1 MEGEETKKGGDEKEP
16 VLEGRVQG
24 ENTEKE
30 VQNEAVHDTRPKET
44 KKSYRNEESASM
56 RKIERLTAKERD
68 ILKESVARRARI
80 EKLENIQRS
89 IRNKKQYER
98 RQALVD
104 ADKAEARRNRDKE
117 DEEDFLDEMHETH
130 VNNTAKYFK
139 YFVGGAG
146 LLAAGFFLSKK

>member
-24 ENTEKE
+24 ENTEKV
-30 VQNEAVHDTRPKET
+30 VQNEAVHDTRPKE
-44 KKSYRNEESASM
+44 KKKLSVSASV

-80 EKLENIQRS
+80 EKLETIQRS